1 MLFRSPATSVPE
13 LISLAQSSR
22 EPLTFASLGVNNTTH
37 LAGELF
43 NAMAGTRLVH
53 VPYNGSPPAY
63 QDMLAGRVPLGFVTL
78 QSALPHLKSGRLK
91 LIGLVASRRNR
102 SYPDLPVIGETLKG
116 YQVDSFMG
124 FVAPAAVPR
133 EIQAKMAGDLIR
145 VLKSDDVQAKLV
157 EFGVEPLAYS
167 PEAFATY
174 LREEIAKWGP
184 VVRAAGL
191 KPE

>member
-1 MLFRSPATSVPE
+1 MLFRSSDLPYDTLRDFAPLTLIGSSMLAMVASPSLPATSVPE

-22 EPLTFASLGVNNTTH
+22 DPLAFASLGVNNTTH

-102 SYPDLPVIGETLKG
+102 SYPDLPVIGER
-116 YQVDSFMG
+116 S
-124 FVAPAAVPR
+124 
-133 EIQAKMAGDLIR
+133 
-145 VLKSDDVQAKLV
+145 
-157 EFGVEPLAYS
+157 
-167 PEAFATY
+167 
-174 LREEIAKWGP
+174 EEHTSE
-184 VVRAAGL
+184 L
-191 KPE
+191 QSH